1 MVNKKF
7 VIRDNNLGKTISI
20 DAMVDAVDI
29 EELLQKKYDY
39 IFKSMDENGYTLN
52 RHHCTYFNEIVYEKK
67 VVGFCAYTITNN
79 VSNLTLV
86 ASYILPEYRAKGLFF
101 DEINQIFTSDKSL
114 SIYEASPFI
123 VNLLVNYGFARKL
136 DENLVISSI
145 NFEIPS
151 TSITHTLNQE
161 KIKFEDYIYTSNFYD
176 TSIKSTVI
184 LLDEGIMYLSQ
195 CNDKE
200 NKEIRAIDKSYYE
213 KIIQLIRERKKEIDY
228 YLKLVKGGDNE
239 EKFGDKNYPAEF
251 SYENNDSAKIN
262 ILDNVNNRK
271 KKKHS
276 FNNLENLNYEK
287 YTLAYKD
294 AAIYDFIKKFKNN
307 QNIELTNSIIEIDHD
322 FKNDY
327 LKRTVLEEG
336 YISNQVSEEK
346 KEDFV
351 ENLKV
356 SQLKKILKD
365 NDLPVNG
372 NKNKLVKMVM
382 DYVPEENL
390 RENTY
395 HITPKGEE
403 FLEDNNQIFFFNKF
417 LKKYYYYEFAKY
429 YELYKLPLNE
439 VCIKFLE
446 DHLQKSVEKRD
457 FDAYID
463 SATTLAYMNKLY
475 QDNELALYYELKI
488 FIIRLNPVY
497 LDEELYS
504 YYQPIQ
510 EKNIENIK
518 TILFEQTIN
527 LKYEFNNAWNLKE
540 FDGIIIPQNKCLNIL
555 NKMLAGEDRDF
566 MNENIREIYLQK
578 VNTNHDK
585 LDKTKQST
593 LDNYMKKM

>member
-1 MVNKKF
+1 M
-7 VIRDNNLGKTISI
+7 
-20 DAMVDAVDI
+20 
-29 EELLQKKYDY
+29 QKADFLPFYQ
-39 IFKSMDENGYTLN
+39 
-52 RHHCTYFNEIVYEKK
+52 IVKEKK
-67 VVGFCAYTITNN
+67 N
-79 VSNLTLV
+79 
-86 ASYILPEYRAKGLFF
+86 
-101 DEINQIFTSDKSL
+101 
-114 SIYEASPFI
+114 
-123 VNLLVNYGFARKL
+123 
-136 DENLVISSI
+136 
-145 NFEIPS
+145 
-151 TSITHTLNQE
+151 
-161 KIKFEDYIYTSNFYD
+161 
-176 TSIKSTVI
+176 
-184 LLDEGIMYLSQ
+184 
-195 CNDKE
+195 
-200 NKEIRAIDKSYYE
+200 
-213 KIIQLIRERKKEIDY
+213 
-228 YLKLVKGGDNE
+228 
-239 EKFGDKNYPAEF
+239 
-251 SYENNDSAKIN
+251 
-262 ILDNVNNRK
+262 
-271 KKKHS
+271 
-276 FNNLENLNYEK
+276 
-287 YTLAYKD
+287 
-294 AAIYDFIKKFKNN
+294 
-307 QNIELTNSIIEIDHD
+307 
-322 FKNDY
+322 
-327 LKRTVLEEG
+327 
-336 YISNQVSEEK
+336 
-346 KEDFV
+346 DFV

-372 NKNKLVKMVM
+372 NKNKLIKMVM

-390 RENTY
+390 KENTY

-403 FLEDNNQIFFFNKF
+403 FLENNNQIFFFNKF

-497 LDEELYS
+497 LDEELYN

-518 TILFEQTIN
+518 TILFEQSIN

>member
-1 MVNKKF
+1 MVNKEF
-7 VIRDNNLGKTISI
+7 VIRENNIGKTISI

-29 EELLQKKYDY
+29 EELLEKKYDY
-39 IFKSMDENGYTLN
+39 IFKSMNENGYTLN
-52 RHHCTYFNEIVYEKK
+52 RHHCTYFNEIVYKKK

-101 DEINQIFTSDKSL
+101 DEINKIFTSDKSV

-123 VNLLVNYGFARKL
+123 VDLLVNYGFARKL

-145 NFEIPS
+145 DFEIPS
-151 TSITHTLNQE
+151 TSITHSINHE
-161 KIKFEDYIYTSNFYD
+161 KIKFEDYIYTTNFYD

-184 LLDEGIMYLSQ
+184 LLDEKIMYLSQ
-195 CNDKE
+195 WNNK
-200 NKEIRAIDKSYYE
+200 NKEIQAIDNSYYE
-213 KIIQLIRERKKEIDY
+213 KIIQLIQERKKEIDY
-228 YLKLVKGGDNE
+228 YLKLVKDGDNE
-239 EKFGDKNYPAEF
+239 EKFEDKNYPAEF
-251 SYENNDSAKIN
+251 SYENNDSGKIN

-372 NKNKLVKMVM
+372 NKNKLIKMVM

-429 YELYKLPLNE
+429 YELYKLPLTE

-518 TILFEQTIN
+518 TILFEQSIN
-527 LKYEFNNAWNLKE
+527 LKYEFNNTWNLKE

-566 MNENIREIYLQK
+566 MNEYIREIYLQK